1 MNYQKMW
8 FNLKEYIISKNSH
21 GKNELINKMSEEEIK
36 ANTDIFIIKTDKE
49 GNENI
54 ALLGGG
60 IK

>member
-49 GNENI
+49 GEY
-54 ALLGGG
+54 
-60 IK
+60 KCY